1 MSIVGTLKKTEA
13 KVAELRGELEHA
25 TAKITEL
32 NESLGHSEADRE
44 AAVKAHGEA
53 IAAKDEE
60 IAAKVAEI
68 EKAQADMKEQ
78 AEKAESVAK
87 ELSDAKAQCE
97 KLEQALA
104 DPAYVAAAATGE
116 KAVDGSG
123 EAGSEGGSLIEKMNG
138 LANPLERAQFY
149 KQNKAAIDAE
159 AKGA

>member
-13 KVAELRGELEHA
+13 KVAELRGELE
-25 TAKITEL
+25 TAGARIAEL
-32 NESLGHSEADRE
+32 EAAAEAVKVEHE
-44 AAVKAHGEA
+44 AAVKEHGEA
-53 IAAKDEE
+53 IVAKDEE

-78 AEKAESVAK
+78 AEKAEAVAK

-104 DPAYVAAAATGE
+104 DPAYVAAAAPGE

-138 LANPLERAQFY
+138 LSNPLERAQFY

-159 AKGA
+159 AKG